1 MSSRNLSV
9 LLVEDSRVL
18 AERLR
23 ETLLSVPGVQL
34 AGTVDSEADAVAA
47 LQRHPVDVLLLDLH
61 LRQGTG
67 FGVLRAIPSD
77 QAKKLVVIVLT
88 NYDLAEY
95 RRAAAALGARHFLD
109 KLRDFDR
116 LPSLLQQIEADLAE
130 PADPVGTS
138 LTDPLRRSCECRA
151 RLDAALDSAEAWPCA
166 LAHPA
171 QRRRRLPLRCPA
183 TAAARAAACRL
194 RRRRSISSVPPRL
207 RTRSCMIA
215 SPCSAALAAASA
227 RCPTPLSS
235 TSTVSSLTLIADL
248 DAHVGGLRV
257 LDDVGQRFLHQAKH
271 QNRDVIAQQRL
282 LARDSFR
289 CSCRPARLHRSPA
302 RPSAARRSAPCCPA
316 ASAAG
321 SRPRAV

>member
-47 LQRHPVDVLLLDLH
+47 LQRQPVDVLLLDLH

-77 QAKKLVVIVLT
+77 QAKRPVVIVLT

-116 LPSLLQQIEADLAE
+116 LPSLLQQIEADLA
-130 PADPVGTS
+130 DPV
-138 LTDPLRRSCECRA
+138 
-151 RLDAALDSAEAWPCA
+151 DSHCKP
-166 LAHPA
+166 H
-171 QRRRRLPLRCPA
+171 
-183 TAAARAAACRL
+183 
-194 RRRRSISSVPPRL
+194 
-207 RTRSCMIA
+207 
-215 SPCSAALAAASA
+215 
-227 RCPTPLSS
+227 
-235 TSTVSSLTLIADL
+235 
-248 DAHVGGLRV
+248 
-257 LDDVGQRFLHQAKH
+257 
-271 QNRDVIAQQRL
+271 
-282 LARDSFR
+282 
-289 CSCRPARLHRSPA
+289 
-302 RPSAARRSAPCCPA
+302 
-316 ASAAG
+316 
-321 SRPRAV
+321 

>member
-95 RRAAAALGARHFLD
+95 RRAAAELGARHFLD

-130 PADPVGTS
+130 PADPVGTK
-138 LTDPLRRSCECRA
+138 P
-151 RLDAALDSAEAWPCA
+151 
-166 LAHPA
+166 H
-171 QRRRRLPLRCPA
+171 
-183 TAAARAAACRL
+183 
-194 RRRRSISSVPPRL
+194 
-207 RTRSCMIA
+207 
-215 SPCSAALAAASA
+215 
-227 RCPTPLSS
+227 
-235 TSTVSSLTLIADL
+235 
-248 DAHVGGLRV
+248 
-257 LDDVGQRFLHQAKH
+257 
-271 QNRDVIAQQRL
+271 
-282 LARDSFR
+282 
-289 CSCRPARLHRSPA
+289 
-302 RPSAARRSAPCCPA
+302 
-316 ASAAG
+316 
-321 SRPRAV
+321 